1 MVSFAE
7 PGSGPTATSRAASAR
22 WQRWNRR
29 LHYFLGLYFLFFIWL
44 FALTGLL
51 LNHGDWTFT
60 EFWSNRRVTRSEQ
73 PVRRP
78 PAADAETEAKD
89 LLRQLG
95 ITGEI
100 QWQAAAMEPTRL
112 EFRAS
117 RPGLQFDIA
126 ANFKTGLAKVQ
137 RTELNG
143 WGTARALHTFSG
155 LRLGD
160 AKNQRDWVLTT
171 FWVYAMDALSVGLV
185 VMVLSGVV
193 LWWVRRERRASG
205 LIALAGGVLICGWLV
220 FGLRWLQG

>member
-1 MVSFAE
+1 
-7 PGSGPTATSRAASAR
+7 
-22 WQRWNRR
+22 
-29 LHYFLGLYFLFFIWL
+29 
-44 FALTGLL
+44 
-51 LNHGDWTFT
+51 
-60 EFWSNRRVTRSEQ
+60 
-73 PVRRP
+73 
-78 PAADAETEAKD
+78 
-89 LLRQLG
+89 
-95 ITGEI
+95 
-100 QWQAAAMEPTRL
+100 MEPTRL

-185 VMVLSGVV
+185 VTVLSGVV